1 MVPVRPA
8 PSAANPQEVPMP
20 SGPGEVFEL
29 IRHGRARTRGDL
41 LDVTGLSRMTVAQ
54 RVDGL
59 LAAGLIREAGA
70 DRASGGRRPTRLEM
84 DVSHAVVAAAT
95 VDTTHSRT
103 AVTDLSGRILAD
115 RHIDVAVENGPE
127 KVLSAIADATHDL
140 LDRIGLP
147 MTKVAGVGLSVPG
160 PVDPATQRPSQPP
173 IMPGWDA
180 YPVAEHLGDV
190 LPVPVLVENDA
201 NAMALGEYSTGYPDC
216 RSLCLVKVS
225 TGIGTG
231 IVIDGRVYQ
240 GIDGGAG
247 DIGHVLLAGHPD
259 AVCQCGRH
267 GCLAAVASGRA
278 VARALTEAGVL
289 ATSGRDVRD
298 LLARGDVAAMRRTQE
313 AGRVIG
319 EVMATVVCLL
329 NPGVLLIG
337 GDLASSPL
345 ISGVR
350 ETLYPLSLPRATRHL
365 DVRLASLGEDAGVL
379 GMTRLVV
386 DQVFAPAAVDAMLAT

>member
-1 MVPVRPA
+1 M
-8 PSAANPQEVPMP
+8 
-20 SGPGEVFEL
+20 
-29 IRHGRARTRGDL
+29 
-41 LDVTGLSRMTVAQ
+41 TGLSRMTVAQ

-70 DRASGGRRPTRLEM
+70 DRASGGRRPTRLEF
-84 DVSHAVVAAAT
+84 DVSHSVVVAAT
-95 VDTTHSRT
+95 VETTHSRT
-103 AVTDLSGRILAD
+103 ALTDLSGRILAD

-127 KVLSAIADATHDL
+127 KVLSAIADAAHDL
-140 LDRIGLP
+140 LDRTGLP
-147 MTKVAGVGLSVPG
+147 PAKVSGVGISVPG
-160 PVDPATQRPSQPP
+160 PVDPTTQRPSQPP

-180 YPVAEHLGDV
+180 YPVAEHLHDV
-190 LPVPVLVENDA
+190 LPAPVLVENDA
-201 NAMALGEYSTGYPDC
+201 NAMALGEYSTGYVDC

-240 GIDGGAG
+240 GHDGGAG
-247 DIGHVLLAGHPD
+247 DIGHARIAGHPD
-259 AVCQCGRH
+259 AVCQCGRY

-278 VARALTEAGVL
+278 IARALTDEGIL
-289 ATSGRDVRD
+289 AASGRDVRD
-298 LLARGDVAAMRRTQE
+298 LLARGNVSAMRRTQE

-319 EVMATVVCLL
+319 EVMAAVVCLL

-337 GDLASSPL
+337 GALASSPL

-365 DVRLASLGEDAGVL
+365 DVRLASLGEDAGVI

-386 DQVFAPAAVDAMLAT
+386 DQVFAPRAVDAMLTA

>member
-1 MVPVRPA
+1 
-8 PSAANPQEVPMP
+8 MP
-20 SGPGEVFEL
+20 PGPGDVFDL
-29 IRHGRARTRGDL
+29 IRHGRARTRGDVL
-41 LDVTGLSRMTVAQ
+41 ELTGLSRMTVAQ
-54 RVDGL
+54 RIDAL

-70 DRASGGRRPTRLEM
+70 DRASGGRRPTRLEF
-84 DVSHAVVAAAT
+84 DVSHSVVVAAT
-95 VDTTHSRT
+95 VDTTHART
-103 AVTDLSGRILAD
+103 ALTDLSGRILAA
-115 RHIDVAVENGPE
+115 RHVDVAVESGPE
-127 KVLSAIADATHDL
+127 KVLSAVAHASHDL
-140 LDRIGLP
+140 LAAEGL
-147 MTKVAGVGLSVPG
+147 TTAKVSGLGISLPG
-160 PVDPATQRPSQPP
+160 PVDPHTMRPSQPP

-180 YPVAEHLGDV
+180 YPVAEHLRDA

-201 NAMALGEYSTGYPDC
+201 NAMALGEYSAGYLDC
-216 RSLCLVKVS
+216 RALCLVKVS

-247 DIGHVLLAGHPD
+247 DIGHVRLADHAD
-259 AVCQCGRH
+259 ALCQCGAR

-278 VARALTEAGVL
+278 VARGLADLGRP

-298 LLARGDVAAMRRTQE
+298 LLARGDVHALGLTQE

-319 EVMATVVCLL
+319 EVVATVVCLL

-337 GDLASSPL
+337 GALASSAL

-365 DVRLASLGEDAGVL
+365 DVRLASLGEDAGIIGV
-379 GMTRLVV
+379 TRMVV
-386 DQVFAPAAVDAMLAT
+386 DQVFAPSAVDAMLTA

>member
-1 MVPVRPA
+1 
-8 PSAANPQEVPMP
+8 MP
-20 SGPGEVFEL
+20 SGPGDVFEL
-29 IRHGRARTRGDL
+29 IRHGRARTRGDI

-54 RVDGL
+54 RVDAL
-59 LAAGLIREAGA
+59 LAAGLIREAGTE
-70 DRASGGRRPTRLEM
+70 RASGGRRPTRLEF
-84 DVSHAVVAAAT
+84 DVSHSVVVAAT

-103 AVTDLSGRILAD
+103 VLTDLSGRILAD
-115 RHIDVAVENGPE
+115 RHIDVAVANGPE
-127 KVLSAIADATHDL
+127 RVLAAITDAAHDL
-140 LDRIGLP
+140 LERTGLP
-147 MTKVAGVGLSVPG
+147 ASRVSGIGLSVPG
-160 PVDPATQRPSQPP
+160 PVDPATRRPSQPP

-180 YPVAEHLGDV
+180 YPVAEHLHDV
-190 LPVPVLVENDA
+190 LPVPVLVANDA
-201 NAMALGEYSTGYPDC
+201 DAMALGEYSTGYPGC
-216 RSLCLVKVS
+216 PALCLVKVS

-247 DIGHVLLAGHPD
+247 DIGHVRLAGHPE

-278 VARALTEAGVL
+278 VARALSEEGVTAG
-289 ATSGRDVRD
+289 SGRDVGA
-298 LLARGDVAAMRRTQE
+298 LLARGDVSAMRRTQE
-313 AGRVIG
+313 AGRLIG
-319 EVMATVVCLL
+319 EVMATVVCVL
-329 NPGVLLIG
+329 NPAVLLIG

-365 DVRLASLGEDAGVL
+365 DVRLASLGEDAGVI

-386 DQVFAPAAVDAMLAT
+386 DQVFAPRAVDAMLTA

>member
-1 MVPVRPA
+1 
-8 PSAANPQEVPMP
+8 MP
-20 SGPGEVFEL
+20 SGPGDVFEL
-29 IRHGRARTRGDL
+29 IRHGRARTRGDIL
-41 LDVTGLSRMTVAQ
+41 EVTGLSRMTVAQ

-70 DRASGGRRPTRLEM
+70 DRASGGRRPTRLEF
-84 DVSHAVVAAAT
+84 DVEHSVVVAAT

-103 AVTDLSGRILAD
+103 TLTDLSGRILAD
-115 RHIDVAVENGPE
+115 RQIDVAVDNGPE
-127 KVLSAIADATHDL
+127 KVLAAITDATHEL
-140 LDRIGLP
+140 LERRGLTIDR
-147 MTKVAGVGLSVPG
+147 VSGVGLSVPG
-160 PVDPATQRPSQPP
+160 PVDPESQRPSQPP

-180 YPVAEHLGDV
+180 YPVGEHLHDV

-201 NAMALGEYSTGYPDC
+201 NAMALGEYSTGYVDC
-216 RSLCLVKVS
+216 RALCLVKVS

-247 DIGHVLLAGHPD
+247 DIGHVLLADHPE

-278 VARALTEAGVL
+278 VARSLSEQGTL
-289 ATSGRDVRD
+289 AASGRDVRE
-298 LLARGDVAAMRRTQE
+298 LLARGDVGALRRTQE

-329 NPGVLLIG
+329 NPAVLLIA
-337 GDLASSPL
+337 GDLASSAL

-365 DVRLASLGEDAGVL
+365 DVRLASLGEDAGII

-386 DQVFAPAAVDAMLAT
+386 DRVFAPHAVDAMLTA

>member
-1 MVPVRPA
+1 
-8 PSAANPQEVPMP
+8 MP
-20 SGPGEVFEL
+20 PGPGDVFEL
-29 IRHGRARTRGDL
+29 IRHGRARTRGDV
-41 LDVTGLSRMTVAQ
+41 LDLTGLSRMTVAQ
-54 RVDGL
+54 RVDAL

-70 DRASGGRRPTRLEM
+70 DRASGGRRPTRLEF
-84 DVSHAVVAAAT
+84 DVSHSVVVAAT

-103 AVTDLSGRILAD
+103 TLTDLSGRILAD
-115 RHIDVAVENGPE
+115 RNIDVAVENGPE
-127 KVLSAIADATHDL
+127 KVLSALADAAHDL
-140 LDRIGLP
+140 LEHTGLP
-147 MTKVAGVGLSVPG
+147 VSKVSGMGLSVPG

-180 YPVAEHLGDV
+180 YPVAEHLQDA
-190 LPVPVLVENDA
+190 LPVPVLVANDA
-201 NAMALGEYSTGYPDC
+201 DAMALGEYSTGYPDC
-216 RSLCLVKVS
+216 RALCLVKVS

-247 DIGHVLLAGHPD
+247 DVGHVLVGGRPD

-278 VARALTEAGVL
+278 VARALTEAGVP
-289 ATSGRDVRD
+289 AASGRDVRA

-319 EVMATVVCLL
+319 EVVAAVVCLL
-329 NPGVLLIG
+329 NPGVLLLG

-345 ISGVR
+345 LSGVR

-365 DVRLASLGEDAGVL
+365 DVRLATLGEDAGVI

-386 DQVFAPAAVDAMLAT
+386 DQVFAPRAVDAMLTA

>member
-1 MVPVRPA
+1 
-8 PSAANPQEVPMP
+8 MP
-20 SGPGEVFEL
+20 SGPGDVFDL
-29 IRHGRARTRGDL
+29 IRHGRVRTRGDI
-41 LDVTGLSRMTVAQ
+41 LDVTGLSRMTVSQ

-70 DRASGGRRPTRLEM
+70 DRASGGRRPTRLEF
-84 DVSHAVVAAAT
+84 DVTHSVVLSAT

-103 AVTDLSGRILAD
+103 ALTDLSGRILAD
-115 RHIDVAVENGPE
+115 RHVDVAVEHGPE
-127 KVLSAIADATHDL
+127 KVLSAIADAAHDL
-140 LDRIGLP
+140 LEAHGLP
-147 MTKVAGVGLSVPG
+147 SSKVSGMGVSVPG
-160 PVDPATQRPSQPP
+160 PVDPATLRPSQPP

-180 YPVAEHLGDV
+180 YPVAEHLHDAFA
-190 LPVPVLVENDA
+190 VPVLVENDA
-201 NAMALGEYSTGYPDC
+201 NAMALGEYSTGYLDC
-216 RSLCLVKVS
+216 RALCLVKVS

-247 DIGHVLLAGHPD
+247 DIGHVRLAGHPD
-259 AVCQCGRH
+259 AVCQCGAR

-278 VARALTEAGVL
+278 VARALSEVGIP
-289 ATSGRDVRD
+289 ATSGRDVRE

-319 EVMATVVCLL
+319 EVVATVVCLL

-337 GDLASSPL
+337 GALASSPL

-365 DVRLASLGEDAGVL
+365 DVRLASRGEDAGII
-379 GMTRLVV
+379 GMTRMVV
-386 DQVFAPAAVDAMLAT
+386 DQVFAPSAVDAMLAV